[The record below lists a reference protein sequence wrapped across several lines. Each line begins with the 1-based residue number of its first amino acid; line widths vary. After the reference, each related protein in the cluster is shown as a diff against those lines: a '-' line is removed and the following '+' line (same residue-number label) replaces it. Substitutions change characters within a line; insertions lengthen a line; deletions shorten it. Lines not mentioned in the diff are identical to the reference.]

1 MEVYPA
7 ADTALQQDSGQ
18 ISDDINGEV
27 KVDLHAIGV
36 GELKILHRLVEVPVL
51 LVQPDL
57 GKDFAE
63 RDLLFLLVL
72 QKRHKVQTVIGTSN
86 KVAPV
91 FVDIHPSCLLLF
103 RPLIAVTTADEVIV

>member
-7 ADTALQQDSGQ
+7 ADTTLQQDSGQ

-63 RDLLFLLVL
+63 GISSFFWSSKTPQGSDCHRNL
-72 QKRHKVQTVIGTSN
+72 Q
-86 KVAPV
+86 
-91 FVDIHPSCLLLF
+91 
-103 RPLIAVTTADEVIV
+103 